1 MSAPLMAAKKVEKI
15 KPSQLIWMDG
25 KLVPWADAK
34 IHVLTH
40 SLHYGVAVFEGI
52 RCYPQ
57 PDGRGAIFRLK
68 EHVRRLFESAHICL
82 MELPYTKEQVT
93 EACKEVMRA
102 NKMNEG
108 YLRPIAYYADGL
120 MGVGAV
126 NPVCLTVATWFW
138 GAYLGEEG
146 LRKGIRAKIS
156 SYTRMHMNSDPTR
169 AKVTGHYLNSVL
181 AKREALMSGY
191 DEAILLDQQGY
202 VGEATGENIFLVRDG
217 IVYTPPVAGGILE
230 GITRESIIRIARDKG
245 IQVEERRFSRDY
257 LYCADEAFMCGT
269 AAEITPVRE
278 VDDRRIGQGEMGPV
292 TKEIQNTFFRAV
304 RGHEPRYAEWLTPV
318 DAPAQAESNGKR
330 ALAH

>member
-1 MSAPLMAAKKVEKI
+1 MVAKKIEKLRE
-15 KPSQLIWMDG
+15 SQLIWMDD

-57 PDGRGAIFRLK
+57 PDGRGAIFRLR

-82 MELPYTKEQVT
+82 MDMPFSKEQVF
-93 EACKEVMRA
+93 EACKLVMVA

-108 YLRPIAYYADGL
+108 YLRPIAYYSDGL

-126 NPVCLTVATWFW
+126 NPVRLTVATWYW
-138 GAYLGEEG
+138 GAYLGEDG
-146 LRKGIRAKIS
+146 LMKGIRVKIS

-181 AKREALMSGY
+181 AKREAMMSGY

-202 VGEATGENIFLVRDG
+202 VGEATGENVFAVRDG
-217 IVYTPPVAGGILE
+217 ALYADYSAPSAGPPPWDVYEVRPETVFAL
-230 GITRESIIRIARDKG
+230 
-245 IQVEERRFSRDY
+245 
-257 LYCADEAFMCGT
+257 GT
-269 AAEITPVRE
+269 A
-278 VDDRRIGQGEMGPV
+278 
-292 TKEIQNTFFRAV
+292 
-304 RGHEPRYAEWLTPV
+304 EPYGATRW
-318 DAPAQAESNGKR
+318 R
-330 ALAH
+330 F

>member
-1 MSAPLMAAKKVEKI
+1 MGKVEKI
-15 KPSQLIWMDG
+15 KASQVIWMDG
-25 KLVPWADAK
+25 AFVPWAEARV
-34 IHVLTH
+34 HVLTH
-40 SLHYGVAVFEGI
+40 SLHYGVGVFEGI

-57 PDGRGAIFRLK
+57 PDGRGAIFRLR
-68 EHVRRLFESAHICL
+68 EHIRRLFESAHICL
-82 MELPYTKEQVT
+82 MQLPFTKEEVF
-93 EACKEVMRA
+93 EACKKVMVA

-108 YLRPIAYYADGL
+108 YLRPLAYYADGL

-126 NPVCLTVATWFW
+126 NPVRLAIATWYW

-146 LRKGIRAKIS
+146 LKKGIRVKIS

-202 VGEATGENIFLVRDG
+202 VAEATGENCFVVRDG
-217 IVYTPPVAGGILE
+217 ILYTPPVAGGILE
-230 GITRESIIRIARDKG
+230 GITRESILRIAKDKG
-245 IQVEERRFSRDY
+245 IPVEERRFSRDY

-278 VDDRRIGQGEMGPV
+278 VDDRKIGAGVMGPI
-292 TKEIQNTFFRAV
+292 TAEIQATFFRAV
-304 RGHEPRYAEWLTPV
+304 RGLEPKYTEWLTYV
-318 DAPAQAESNGKR
+318 DDAPQPSVASNVKR
-330 ALAH
+330 VEVR

>member
-1 MSAPLMAAKKVEKI
+1 VAGKKVEKL
-15 KPSQLIWMDG
+15 KESQLIWMDG

-34 IHVLTH
+34 VHVLTH

-57 PDGRGAIFRLK
+57 PDGRGAIFRLR
-68 EHVRRLFESAHICL
+68 EHVRRLFESAHICM
-82 MELPYTKEQVT
+82 MEMPFSKDQVT
-93 EACKEVMRA
+93 EACKEVMRV
-102 NKMNEG
+102 NNMNEG

-126 NPVCLTVATWFW
+126 NAVKLTVATWYW

-146 LRKGIRAKIS
+146 LKKGIRAKIS

-181 AKREALMSGY
+181 AKREALASGY

-202 VGEATGENIFLVRDG
+202 VGEATGENVFLVRDG
-217 IVYTPPVAGGILE
+217 TLYTPPVAGGILE
-230 GITRESIIRIARDKG
+230 GITRESILRIAKDKG
-245 IQVEERRFSRDY
+245 IPVEERRFSRDY

-278 VDDRRIGQGEMGPV
+278 VDDRRIGAGEMGPI
-292 TKEIQNTFFRAV
+292 TREIQATFFKAV
-304 RGHEPRYAEWLTPV
+304 RGQDTRYNEWLTPV
-318 DAPAQAESNGKR
+318 DGTAPAEANGAQAQAR
-330 ALAH
+330 

>member
-1 MSAPLMAAKKVEKI
+1 MAKVAEPIRK
-15 KPSQLIWMDG
+15 SDLIWMDG

-34 IHVLTH
+34 VHVLTH

-57 PDGRGAIFRLK
+57 PNGSGAIFRLR
-68 EHVRRLFESAHICL
+68 EHVRRLFESAHIC
-82 MELPYTKEQVT
+82 MMPMPYTEPQVI
-93 EACKEVMRA
+93 EACVEVLRA

-108 YLRPIAYYADGL
+108 YLRPIAYFSDGL

-126 NPVCLTVATWFW
+126 NPVKLSVATWYW

-146 LRKGIRAKIS
+146 LKKGIRAKIS

-181 AKREALMSGY
+181 AKREAMMGGY

-202 VGEATGENIFLVRDG
+202 VGEATGENVFMVRG
-217 IVYTPPVAGGILE
+217 GTLYTPPVAGGILE
-230 GITRESIIRIARDKG
+230 GITRESILRIAKDKG
-245 IQVEERRFSRDY
+245 IPVEERRFSRDY

-269 AAEITPVRE
+269 AAEITPVRD
-278 VDDRRIGQGEMGPV
+278 VDDRKIGAGGMGPI
-292 TKEIQNTFFRAV
+292 TQEIQSTFFRAV
-304 RGHEPRYAEWLTPV
+304 RGQEPRYAEWLHPV
-318 DAPAQAESNGKR
+318 
-330 ALAH
+330 

>member
-1 MSAPLMAAKKVEKI
+1 MAKTPEPIRKADV
-15 KPSQLIWMDG
+15 IWMDG

-57 PDGRGAIFRLK
+57 PNGGGAIFRLR
-68 EHVRRLFESAHICL
+68 EHIKRLFESAHIC
-82 MELPYTKEQVT
+82 MMQMPFNEQQVT
-93 EACKEVMRA
+93 DACREVMRA

-108 YLRPIAYYADGL
+108 YLRPLVYYADGL
-120 MGVGAV
+120 MGIGAV
-126 NPVCLTVATWFW
+126 NPVRLAVATWYW

-146 LRKGIRAKIS
+146 LKKGIRVKIS

-181 AKREALMSGY
+181 AKREALMGGY

-202 VGEATGENIFLVRDG
+202 VGEATGENVFMVRG
-217 IVYTPPVAGGILE
+217 GTLYTPPVAGGILE
-230 GITRESIIRIARDKG
+230 GITRESILRIAKDKG
-245 IQVEERRFSRDY
+245 IPVEERRFSRDY

-278 VDDRRIGQGEMGPV
+278 VDDRKIGAGGMGPI
-292 TKEIQNTFFRAV
+292 TQEIQSTFFRAV
-304 RGHEPRYAEWLTPV
+304 RGQEPRYAEWLHSV
-318 DAPAQAESNGKR
+318 
-330 ALAH
+330 